1 MVREIGNKR
10 RLIERIV
17 NLAIYLFEAR
27 YLVDRLHEIVPSGR
41 FDLVWDVLIPAVAER
56 RVAPFLF
63 EGYWE
68 DLGTLDSYYAAN
80 RSLLPASSAYLM
92 EHHWPIYTLS
102 EERPPARFG
111 SAPAAD
117 NSTSDTSASAQ
128 AAKNHSDDTYVI
140 GANDVL
146 AINVW
151 KEAEVSRSVPVRSDG
166 KISLPLVGEL
176 QAAGQTPRQLEQE
189 ITKRLQSYISEPEVT
204 VIVTDSKSQK
214 INILGMVARP
224 GAYLLSGSTTV
235 LDSIAMAGGFK
246 DFAKKK
252 SVYVLRTNPDGTQK
266 RIPFNYNEVIK
277 GTKPEQNVK
286 LMAGDTVVV
295 P

>member
-1 MVREIGNKR
+1 MTLKSKIKQASQTLVVVA
-10 RLIERIV
+10 LISV
-17 NLAIYLFEAR
+17 GLLAQSQ
-27 YLVDRLHEIVPSGR
+27 D
-41 FDLVWDVLIPAVAER
+41 
-56 RVAPFLF
+56 
-63 EGYWE
+63 
-68 DLGTLDSYYAAN
+68 
-80 RSLLPASSAYLM
+80 
-92 EHHWPIYTLS
+92 
-102 EERPPARFG
+102 G
-111 SAPAAD
+111 SAPTANNATS
-117 NSTSDTSASAQ
+117 STNATTQSAG
-128 AAKNHSDDTYVI
+128 KNHSDDTYVI

-146 AINVW
+146 AVNVW
-151 KEAEVSRSVPVRSDG
+151 KEAEISRSVPVRSDG

-204 VIVTDSKSQK
+204 VIVTDSRSQK

-252 SVYVLRTNPDGTQK
+252 SIYVLRSAPDGTQK
-266 RIPFNYNEVIK
+266 RMPFNYNEVIK

-286 LMAGDTVVV
+286 LQAGDTIVV